1 MANRNVGA
9 DDHEGAVLQ
18 RCARDGSSGAAAKRQ
33 IRLCIKPPTDGRVQ
47 ACKDG
52 KGFLIRRSARL
63 AKPGG
68 ICGERCAVR
77 APEVAFLKEARGPDS

>member
-52 KGFLIRRSARL
+52 KGFLSVDQLDQPSRVVFAESDAPFVRL
-63 AKPGG
+63 KWL
-68 ICGERCAVR
+68 
-77 APEVAFLKEARGPDS
+77 F